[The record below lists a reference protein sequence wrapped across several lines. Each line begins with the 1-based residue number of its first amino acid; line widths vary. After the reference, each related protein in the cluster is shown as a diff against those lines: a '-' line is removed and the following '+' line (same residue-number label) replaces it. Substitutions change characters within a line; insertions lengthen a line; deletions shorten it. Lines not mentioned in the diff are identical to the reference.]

1 MSCNGHSQKLNMTIE
16 FLKLTQFSGN
26 KARFYTVVVN
36 GEEESLYTKFVKEN
50 LETHPNELR
59 DMMTRMY
66 VMGHSQGAR
75 EPFFKMSE
83 GTASDNVV
91 ALYDRPD
98 KQLRLYCLRYGN
110 TTVVLGGGGIKT
122 TRTYQESP
130 QLYNSVKLLQRI
142 SAIIDEAIKNKD
154 IVIDEEGNII
164 CEQILDDYE
173 DD

>member
-1 MSCNGHSQKLNMTIE
+1 MTIE
-16 FLKLTQFSGN
+16 LVKLSQFSGS
-26 KARFYTVVVN
+26 KAQFYTVIVN
-36 GEEESLYTKFVKEN
+36 GEEETLYTKFVKEHVSN
-50 LETHPNELR
+50 HPDELR

-83 GTASDNVV
+83 GSVTDNVV

-98 KQLRLYCLRYGN
+98 KHLRLYCLRYGN
-110 TTVVLGGGGIKT
+110 TTVVLGGGGEKS

-130 QLYNSVKLLQRI
+130 LLYSNVKILQRI
-142 SAIIDEAIKNKD
+142 SKIIDEAIKNKEL
-154 IVIDEEGNII
+154 IIDDGGNII

-173 DD
+173 ND

>member
-1 MSCNGHSQKLNMTIE
+1 MTIE
-16 FLKLTQFSGN
+16 FLKLAQFSGN

-50 LETHPNELR
+50 LETHPDELR

-83 GTASDNVV
+83 GTAADNVV
-91 ALYDRPD
+91 ALFDRPD
-98 KQLRLYCLRYGN
+98 KHLRLYCLRYGN
-110 TTVVLGGGGIKT
+110 TTVILGGGGIKT

-130 QLYNSVKLLQRI
+130 QLHNSVKLLQRI

-154 IVIDEEGNII
+154 IIIDEEGNII

-173 DD
+173 DN